1 MPAGIS
7 FALGTITTIVC
18 LALAYVA
25 ATSNS
30 VPVVGTV
37 RATLI
42 AMAVIGMAGCAIAGV
57 GQAPTIGWTHPIS
70 IIGIVLGV
78 LALAIVA
85 AGLVGWDGFFTPIA
99 SILPAPYA
107 VVLTTERLAVISLA
121 LVVGVKW
128 LVALVMTFGGLLPR

>member
-7 FALGTITTIVC
+7 FALGTATVVVC
-18 LALAYVA
+18 LALAYIA

-37 RATLI
+37 RTTLI
-42 AMAVIGMAGCAIAGV
+42 AMAVIGMAGCAIAGI

-78 LALAIVA
+78 LALAVVA
-85 AGLVGWDGFFTPIA
+85 AGLVGWDGFFAPIA
-99 SILPAPYA
+99 GLVPSQDA
-107 VVLTTERLAVISLA
+107 VALTTERLAVISLA
-121 LVVGVKW
+121 LVIAVKW
-128 LVALVMTFGGLLPR
+128 LVGLVMTFGVLLPR

>member
-7 FALGTITTIVC
+7 FALGTGAAVVC

-37 RATLI
+37 RAALI
-42 AMAVIGMAGCAIAGV
+42 AMAVIGMAGCGIAGIA
-57 GQAPTIGWTHPIS
+57 QAPAIGWTHPIT

-85 AGLVGWDGFFTPIA
+85 AGLLGWNGFFAPIVDFVP
-99 SILPAPYA
+99 SQDT

-121 LVVGVKW
+121 LVIGVKW
-128 LVALVMTFGGLLPR
+128 LVGLVMTFGGMLPK